1 MRKYFLIFLFS
12 FFTLFAAHSL
22 YKTYPLWLL
31 PSFDQGTARE
41 IQKIS
46 EVVGITNAYYVDSL
60 DLDKTVTSGIQGMLE
75 SLDPHSHYFSPR
87 EGQANDESFD
97 GKYQGVGI
105 QYDVIDGKIN
115 VITVIPNAPAER
127 VGVQSGDHIVE
138 IDGKSVIGID
148 PADVPKRLKG
158 PKGTTVKIG
167 VERSGF
173 DELLY
178 FTLERDEIPIFTI
191 NTFFMAND
199 STGYVWVNRF
209 ASTTSEE
216 LENAMITMERN
227 GMKQLVL
234 DLRGNGGGFLKEA
247 VKMVAKFIPG
257 HKLVVYTKGR
267 LPETDNEYY
276 TDDFGPTHTR
286 DIPLILL
293 INEASASASEI
304 VSGALQDYDRA
315 LIVGQHS
322 FGKGL
327 VQNEFE
333 LNDGARLRLTVS
345 KYYTPSGRLIQ
356 RPYKDKSI
364 QDYYK
369 DAYDSTSAVY
379 DSTKRPKYHT
389 SAGRVVYGGGGISP
403 DVPVKLTTISLEP
416 KLTQKLYGKR
426 IFYEF
431 AADYVNRH
439 KAIKDDLEEFL
450 TNFYLTRAE
459 WQRFKKRAA
468 EADISA
474 TDRQWRHDKAFL
486 ANRIKAE
493 IARNIWSSK
502 AYWRVILEYDNQLD
516 RALALFEK
524 AREFTQA
531 AKRAPEKSD

>member
-1 MRKYFLIFLFS
+1 MRKHVLIFLFS
-12 FFTLFAAHSL
+12 FFTLFAAQAL

-31 PSFDQGTARE
+31 PSFNGDTARE

-75 SLDPHSHYFSPR
+75 SLDPHSHYFTPR

-138 IDGKSVIGID
+138 IDGKNVIGID

-178 FTLERDEIPIFTI
+178 FTLVRDEIPIFTV

-216 LENAMITMERN
+216 LETALITMERK

-234 DLRGNGGGFLKEA
+234 DLRGNGGGFLTEA
-247 VKMVAKFIPG
+247 VKMVAKFIRG

-267 LPETDNEYY
+267 LPETEEEYY

-356 RPYKDKSI
+356 RPYKNKSI

-369 DAYDSTSAVY
+369 DAYDSAAAVY
-379 DSTKRPKYHT
+379 DSTKRPRYHT
-389 SAGRVVYGGGGISP
+389 TGGRVVYGGGGISP
-403 DVPVKLTTISLEP
+403 DVAVKLTTISLEP

-426 IFYEF
+426 VFYEY

-439 KAIKDDLEEFL
+439 KNIKDDLEEFL
-450 TNFYLTRAE
+450 STFNLTRGE
-459 WQRFKKRAA
+459 WQRFKKQA
-468 EADISA
+468 EKAEIFESDA
-474 TDRQWRHDKAFL
+474 HWQNDRVFL
-486 ANRIKAE
+486 TNRIKAE
-493 IARNIWSSK
+493 IARNIWSSR
-502 AYWRVILEYDNQLD
+502 AYWRVILEYDNQLE
-516 RALALFEK
+516 RALGLFGK
-524 AREFTQA
+524 ARKFVQVTKEA
-531 AKRAPEKSD
+531 LEKSD

>member
-1 MRKYFLIFLFS
+1 MRKYTLIFLAI
-12 FFTLFAAHSL
+12 FFAIFATHGL

-31 PSFDQGTARE
+31 PSFDRETARE
-41 IQKIS
+41 IEKIS
-46 EVVGITNAYYVDSL
+46 EVVGITGTYYVDSL
-60 DLDKTVTSGIQGMLE
+60 DMDKTVTRGIQGMLE
-75 SLDPHSHYFSPR
+75 SLDPHSHYFTPK
-87 EGQANDESFD
+87 EGRANDESFD

-115 VITVIPNAPAER
+115 VIAVIPNAPAER
-127 VGVQSGDHIVE
+127 VGVQSGDRIVE
-138 IDGKSVIGID
+138 IDGKDVVGI
-148 PADVPKRLKG
+148 ATEEVPRRLKG
-158 PKGTTVKIG
+158 PKGSTVKIG
-167 VERSGF
+167 VERNGF

-191 NTFFMAND
+191 NTYFMPND

-209 ASTTSEE
+209 ASTTGDE
-216 LENAMITMERN
+216 LENALINMERE

-234 DLRGNGGGFLKEA
+234 DLRGNGGGFLSEA

-257 HKLVVYTKGR
+257 HKRVVYTRGR
-267 LPETDNEYY
+267 RPENNKSYY
-276 TDDFGPTHTR
+276 TDDFGPAHTR
-286 DIPLILL
+286 DIPLVVL
-293 INEASASASEI
+293 INESSASASEI

-315 LIVGQHS
+315 LIAGQHS

-379 DSTKRPKYHT
+379 DSTNRPKYHT
-389 SAGRVVYGGGGISP
+389 EAGRVVYGGGGISP
-403 DVPVKLTTISLEP
+403 DIPVVLKTISREP
-416 KLTQKLYGKR
+416 RLSQKLFSKR

-431 AADYVNRH
+431 AADYVSRH
-439 KAIKDDLEEFL
+439 KSIKDDMEKFISDFKLS
-450 TNFYLTRAE
+450 RRE
-459 WQRFKKRAA
+459 WRRFIRKAR
-468 EADISA
+468 EADIKAS
-474 TDRQWRHDKAFL
+474 DRRWERDKAFL
-486 ANRIKAE
+486 QNRIKAE
-493 IARNIWSSK
+493 IARNIWASR

-516 RALALFEK
+516 TALALFPR
-524 AREFTQA
+524 AREFASAFAGTL
-531 AKRAPEKSD
+531 KKSD